1 MRSGVPDLSYELLH
15 VVAGGDL
22 VAFHTLVSG
31 THTGT
36 LFGLAPTGR
45 RSRVRQMQIERPRRS
60 HRRAPACATTRR
72 WHITSPATRVPGT
85 DEGFPGAGRAAQ
97 VTGRLRRVDYE
108 IEGAEFAGGTPG
120 LIVRGELD
128 LVASPA
134 LKESLGKLID
144 AGATVGLIDLTEAT
158 FVDSTV
164 LGALIGANRRFLSR
178 DGALVL
184 VCDNPSIRTIFTL
197 TRLDR
202 VFEIFDT
209 VDQAEAA
216 ILALKESR
224 AIDSAV

>member
-1 MRSGVPDLSYELLH
+1 
-15 VVAGGDL
+15 
-22 VAFHTLVSG
+22 
-31 THTGT
+31 
-36 LFGLAPTGR
+36 
-45 RSRVRQMQIERPRRS
+45 
-60 HRRAPACATTRR
+60 
-72 WHITSPATRVPGT
+72 
-85 DEGFPGAGRAAQ
+85 
-97 VTGRLRRVDYE
+97 VDYE